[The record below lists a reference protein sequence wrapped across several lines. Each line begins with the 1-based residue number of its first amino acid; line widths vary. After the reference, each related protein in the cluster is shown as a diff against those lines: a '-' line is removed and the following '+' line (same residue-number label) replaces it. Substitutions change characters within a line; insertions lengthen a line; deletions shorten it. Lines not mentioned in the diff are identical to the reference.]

1 MMDAIREHLGSK
13 VVGIAGAGG
22 LGSNCAVSLARTGVG
37 KIIVADFDTVARTN
51 LNRQYYFEDQIG
63 VPKVKAL
70 KMNIFRIDPHIRVIA
85 KIEKVTPENIYELF
99 NEVDVLVEAMDI
111 DSEKRLFLEEAIDLW
126 PERPLVAGNGMAG
139 WGMNDAIKTSRFGN
153 LYICGDSITAV
164 SDENP
169 PLSPRV
175 NIVANMQ
182 ANIALDILM
191 ADFDINTFRD

>member
-1 MMDAIREHLGSK
+1 MMDAIREYLGSK

-37 KIIVADFDTVARTN
+37 KIIVADFDVVSRGN

-63 VPKVKAL
+63 MPKAKAL
-70 KMNIFRIDPHIRVIA
+70 KMNIFRIDPHIRV
-85 KIEKVTPENIYELF
+85 KVNCVKVTPENIHELYD
-99 NEVDVLVEAMDI
+99 EVDVLIEAMDL
-111 DSEKRLFLEEAIDLW
+111 DSEKRIFLESALELW
-126 PERPLVAGNGMAG
+126 PERPLIAGNGMAG
-139 WGMNDAIKTSRFGN
+139 WGNTDSLKITQYAN
-153 LYICGDSITAV
+153 LYICGDSVSAV
-164 SDENP
+164 SEDMP

-191 ADFDINTFRD
+191 KDFDINMYNK